1 MKPAPFDYFAPTS
14 VEETCALLARHGD
27 NAKILAG
34 GQSLVPLLAL
44 RLTQP
49 EVQIDINPLRELD
62 YIQANSD
69 GLSEPT
75 VMEIPAIEIEHLETP
90 PISPVNFR
98 GVGEGDTICA
108 PPAIVNAISDALDI
122 KITEQPLPPTR
133 ILEIMRVIPEEK

>member
-27 NAKILAG
+27 NAQILAG

-69 GLSEPT
+69 GLSE
-75 VMEIPAIEIEHLETP
+75 ANGNGN
-90 PISPVNFR
+90 S
-98 GVGEGDTICA
+98 GY
-108 PPAIVNAISDALDI
+108 
-122 KITEQPLPPTR
+122 
-133 ILEIMRVIPEEK
+133 